1 MRDRGYFDC
10 AVVMRFV
17 FDGPLGVPVFPVV
30 GWGEGRCPDGFVW
43 LFPELHAAARP
54 TRPTSRSA
62 SVRLTPRSSP
72 TARAKNRGQTPVEA
86 KPHVRV
92 ALWIDRDEVVT
103 PARMVEPKPGSD
115 PYKSRLD
122 VAAVDSRLGCAM

>member
-43 LFPELHAAARP
+43 LLPELHAAGSCP
-54 TRPTSRSA
+54 SCTRPRGREADEADEQKRERA
-62 SVRLTPRSSP
+62 SHAEIVPHR
-72 TARAKNRGQTPVEA
+72 ARE
-86 KPHVRV
+86 
-92 ALWIDRDEVVT
+92 
-103 PARMVEPKPGSD
+103 KPGSD
-115 PYKSRLD
+115 P
-122 VAAVDSRLGCAM
+122 G

>member
-10 AVVMRFV
+10 AVVVRFV

-43 LFPELHAAARP
+43 LLPESHAAARP
-54 TRPTSRSA
+54 TSRRA
-62 SVRLTPRSSP
+62 SVRLTPRSP
-72 TARAKNRGQTPVEA
+72 HARAKNRGQTPAET

-122 VAAVDSRLGCAM
+122 VAAVDGRLGCAM